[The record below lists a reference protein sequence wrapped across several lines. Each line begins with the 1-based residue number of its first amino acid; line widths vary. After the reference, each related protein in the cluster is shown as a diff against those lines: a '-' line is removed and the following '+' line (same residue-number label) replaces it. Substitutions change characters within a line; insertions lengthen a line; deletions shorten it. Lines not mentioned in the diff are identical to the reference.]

1 MWLNQLFTDYPI
13 DFEKR
18 CKTRIKV
25 GIGVVILGGISIGMI
40 FLANGIPAILYL
52 EENSREFVFS
62 FYSSFG
68 IALIAAG
75 LVLITKN
82 VRYLKNPSLR
92 KKREIAET
100 DERNRLLGLRCWAYA
115 GYSLFLLLYSGVLI
129 SGFISMMALMILQIV
144 IALYAFLLLFFRF
157 LLGRLM

>member
-1 MWLNQLFTDYPI
+1 MWLNQLFTDNPI
-13 DFEKR
+13 DFGKR

-25 GIGVVILGGISIGMI
+25 GIGAVILGTISIGMI
-40 FLANGIPAILYL
+40 FVTKGHLPILEL
-52 EENSREFVFS
+52 EENSREFIS
-62 FYSSFG
+62 GFYSSFG

-75 LVLITKN
+75 CVFIAKN

-92 KKREIAET
+92 KKQEVAET

-115 GYSLFLLLYSGVLI
+115 GYSMFLMLYMGILV
-129 SGFISMMALMILQIV
+129 SGFISMTVLMIFQI
-144 IALYAFLLLFFRF
+144 ITALYAFLLLFFRF